1 VVTIHLKPLGFFLGQ
16 VGITNRWAMLTG
28 GMCLFSIRTLVRG
41 QLPTI
46 GVLKN
51 VDPVLRI
58 ELDLAVLTG

>member
-1 VVTIHLKPLGFFLGQ
+1 MVTIHLKPLGFFLRR
-16 VGITNRWAMLTG
+16 VGINNRWAMLTG
-28 GMCLFSIRTLVRG
+28 CMCLLSIRTLVRG